1 MIKIQQTKNLIQK
14 GQGSGN
20 CPASR
25 QLGLRCKLSWVL
37 CGSSGG
43 SGSGSGGFIYPPH
56 IEPPIFVS
64 SEPVGRVIN
73 SYQ

>member
-1 MIKIQQTKNLIQK
+1 MKNNFWTKITKNGHCEGGGK
-14 GQGSGN
+14 

-43 SGSGSGGFIYPPH
+43 SGSGGFIYPPH

-64 SEPVGRVIN
+64 SEPVGCVIN
-73 SYQ
+73 SY